1 MMFKRIFE
9 YFNILA
15 RCQDIMEGHSRDI
28 KKLKAQ
34 VDELTW
40 MVNVLAEDLE
50 EQRRRV
56 ARLEAAANQ
65 DMEWLLVE
73 LLPPSGYEPHLN

>member
-1 MMFKRIFE
+1 MFKRIFE

-15 RCQDIMEGHSRDI
+15 RCQDIVEGHTRDI

-34 VDELTW
+34 IDELTW

-56 ARLEAAANQ
+56 ARLEAAANAE
-65 DMEWLLVE
+65 MEWQMVE
-73 LLPPSGYEPHLN
+73 LLPPAGYEPHLN